1 MSRTET
7 TPVGRADN
15 GARPLTPRATVA
27 LTAAGASLIA
37 ACYGLARFAYGL
49 FLPAFREAFALDA
62 ATAGLIASASYTAY
76 CVGILAAT
84 ALTPRV
90 GARPVAVTAGA
101 LATAGCAMIA
111 ATPSA
116 LVLGVGVAVAGSSTG
131 VASPPLARAVSEHV
145 TAARQD
151 RVQTLVN
158 AGTGVGV
165 MVSGPVAL
173 LTQEQ
178 WRTGWWIF
186 TALAA
191 LVTLWIW
198 RTVPAG
204 RQGAARAKAESA
216 QADGRPPLFPP
227 GAWALVTASAVMGAS
242 SAAGWTFGQ
251 DFLQTAGGHG
261 PGLATAAWIVLGACG
276 LAGAAAGDL
285 VGRMSL
291 PTAWTGLM
299 AVFAAATA
307 AWALWP
313 QDPVVAVAASGA
325 FGAIY
330 IALTGVLL
338 LWGTRLYPG
347 RASTGVGLAFLAIA
361 AGQAAASPALGALAG
376 AADMR
381 LAFLIAA
388 GAGVAGAMLR
398 PSRAHTRT

>member
-1 MSRTET
+1 MNADHNRPFT
-7 TPVGRADN
+7 TN
-15 GARPLTPRATVA
+15 
-27 LTAAGASLIA
+27 
-37 ACYGLARFAYGL
+37 
-49 FLPAFREAFALDA
+49 REE
-62 ATAGLIASASYTAY
+62 
-76 CVGILAAT
+76 
-84 ALTPRV
+84 P
-90 GARPVAVTAGA
+90 
-101 LATAGCAMIA
+101 
-111 ATPSA
+111 
-116 LVLGVGVAVAGSSTG
+116 
-131 VASPPLARAVSEHV
+131 
-145 TAARQD
+145 
-151 RVQTLVN
+151 
-158 AGTGVGV
+158 
-165 MVSGPVAL
+165 
-173 LTQEQ
+173 
-178 WRTGWWIF
+178 
-186 TALAA
+186 
-191 LVTLWIW
+191 
-198 RTVPAG
+198 
-204 RQGAARAKAESA
+204 AKAESA

-398 PSRAHTRT
+398 PSPAHART